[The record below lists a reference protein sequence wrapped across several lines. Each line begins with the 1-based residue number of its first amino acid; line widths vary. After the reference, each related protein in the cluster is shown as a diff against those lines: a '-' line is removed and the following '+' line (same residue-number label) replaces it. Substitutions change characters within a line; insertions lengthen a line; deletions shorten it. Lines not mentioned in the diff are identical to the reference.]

1 MYYVHDTG
9 FQLAIPTSNIV
20 LLSSDSVL
28 PMLHNCE
35 ENVLNNITGVEQ
47 VSKREALLT
56 SNIDSVSFYSE
67 NPKAFIKSMIGLDIS
82 FGVAEAGGVLTSKKG
97 DSANNLDYNLDMEFV
112 LSEPRAIKA
121 TTFIVKSLFSA
132 ISSNIIIEQKGDD
145 TLACKNITVT
155 ENAVLSLIMGK

>member
-1 MYYVHDTG
+1 
-9 FQLAIPTSNIV
+9 
-20 LLSSDSVL
+20 
-28 PMLHNCE
+28 MLKELH
-35 ENVLNNITGVEQ
+35 V
-47 VSKREALLT
+47 LT